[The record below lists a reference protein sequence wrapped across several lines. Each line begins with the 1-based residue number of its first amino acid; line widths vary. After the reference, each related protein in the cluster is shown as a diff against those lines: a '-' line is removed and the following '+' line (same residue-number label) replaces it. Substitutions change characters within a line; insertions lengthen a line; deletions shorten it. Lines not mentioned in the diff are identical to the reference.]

1 MQDLAVPQN
10 RILFSLNLSFML
22 SFDLCSIQ
30 QAQYLPVTASVLQ
43 IIVKSLHDKRKY
55 CKRRAKISADVSAHF
70 FRVMCNEVAGEIRKC
85 GFWCKLPL
93 FDHFCGA
100 PTQMMK
106 ISNFHIYSFTNDL
119 LPSGLYDLVFMKRPN
134 WRSPIGYFIIPTIY
148 YNIYNLL
155 YGPNF
160 SWSLIL
166 VIRSSPSA
174 H

>member
-1 MQDLAVPQN
+1 MVTKLYK
-10 RILFSLNLSFML
+10 LW
-22 SFDLCSIQ
+22 SI
-30 QAQYLPVTASVLQ
+30 
-43 IIVKSLHDKRKY
+43 
-55 CKRRAKISADVSAHF
+55 
-70 FRVMCNEVAGEIRKC
+70 EIRKY

-160 SWSLIL
+160 SRSLMGFTRASRIL
-166 VIRSSPSA
+166 VMRSSLGLCNKFHGLSWASPALRAS
-174 H
+174 